1 MDDKLGFDF
10 QRASQKTMRIILALV
25 VPVLIVLLVIFS
37 INSLTPPE
45 SIRLAAGSKGGGYW
59 QVGLRYQSKLARDDI
74 RVELVETAG
83 SIENIQRLVDGD
95 VDVAFVQGGLD
106 LPSDHNLQS
115 LGAIFPEP
123 LVIFRHVSA
132 DVSRYPGEWKG
143 LKLAAGEVGSGT
155 RAAAIALV
163 EAAGMQN
170 SGIELVEKGG
180 TESIAALRARE
191 ADAALFVSPLDAPY
205 LKEALLDPQLELVQ
219 LALVDAISFNFNSA
233 HSAVV
238 PAGAATLDPPIPA
251 EDVKILTLTASMI
264 AQSALNTAVIERFE
278 HTANKLHADRT
289 VLQEAKE
296 YPNTNSP
303 PAPMNDV
310 AWHMITSGTNVLHDF
325 FPFWIAAQF
334 GRVLLLLLPLL
345 FLAPLLRAIPSGYVW
360 FQNRRVWRH
369 YQRISSLEVE
379 MQNASGIDEID
390 VIAKK
395 LDEVSEALASLKLPL
410 AYRQKAYDARLHI
423 DLIRTEIERR
433 RTV

>member
-1 MDDKLGFDF
+1 
-10 QRASQKTMRIILALV
+10 MRIILALF
-25 VPVLIVLLVIFS
+25 VPVLIVLLVVLS
-37 INSLTPPE
+37 VKSLMPPE
-45 SIRLAAGSKGGGYW
+45 SIRMAAGSQGGGYW
-59 QVGLRYQSKLARDDI
+59 QVGLRYQSKLARDNI

-106 LPSDHNLQS
+106 LPPDHDLQS

-123 LVIFRHVSA
+123 LVIFRHVLA

-143 LKLAAGEVGSGT
+143 LRLAAGKVGSGT

-180 TESIAALRARE
+180 SDSIEALRARE

-205 LKEALLDPQLELVQ
+205 LKEALLDPELELVQ

-238 PAGAATLDPPIPA
+238 PAGAAALDPPIPA
-251 EDVKILTLTASMI
+251 QDVKILTLTASMI
-264 AQSALNTAVIERFE
+264 APGDLHPAVIDRLV

-289 VLQEAKE
+289 VLQDAKE

-334 GRVLLLLLPLL
+334 GRVLLFLLPLL
-345 FLAPLLRAIPSGYVW
+345 FLAPLLRAVPSAYVW

-369 YQRISSLEVE
+369 YQKISALEVE
-379 MQNASGIDEID
+379 MHNASDIDEVE

-395 LDEVSEALASLKLPL
+395 LDEVAETLASLKLPL

-433 RTV
+433 RTA